1 LLFQVG
7 LPLVTLNLETRTL
20 PKSSLRLLIGKAEA
34 GRPIVEDDS
43 IRLFQPLSEKDGKG
57 EKGLTEWDIIGNVVV
72 KDEEARGLCLDPLME
87 IPHP

>member
-7 LPLVTLNLETRTL
+7 FPLVTLNLETRTL

-72 KDEEARGLCLDPLME
+72 QDEEVRGLCLDPLME